1 MYTVEFPGL
10 GGLKLDI
17 NPVAF
22 TVFGRPI
29 LWYGILISL
38 AFFIAVYLASRQS
51 KAFGISQD
59 DFLDMILFA
68 GPIGIIGAR
77 IYYVIF
83 SWDYYKDD
91 LLGVFKIWEGGLAVY
106 GGIIAGVIT
115 AYIFTRVRK
124 INTWKFFD
132 FAVVYIPLA
141 QAIGRWGNFFN
152 QEAFGTNTTLPWGMT
167 SQGTVSYLQG
177 LVDKGVKVDPNMPVH
192 PTFLYESIWNL
203 IVFFVL
209 MNRRKHKKADGEVFL
224 LYLALYGV
232 GRFFIEGLRTDS
244 LMLGN
249 LRVSQLLSA
258 LFFVAAVI
266 LLVALRQRAT
276 KISFEDVE
284 LGTSEYGNVLK
295 TVEEENKALEA
306 EEQATETEESTTK
319 TEEEAPLEEAAD
331 NTEDDETNN
340 SEEIESSETD
350 NTVENEH
357 EK

>member
-29 LWYGILISL
+29 FWYGILISL
-38 AFFIAVYLASRQS
+38 AFFAAVYMAAKQS
-51 KAFGISQD
+51 KNFGISQD
-59 DFLDMILFA
+59 DVLDMILYA

-77 IYYVIF
+77 LYYVIF
-83 SWDYYKDD
+83 SWENYRDD
-91 LLGVFKIWEGGLAVY
+91 FLGVFRIWEGGLAIY

-115 AYIFTRVRK
+115 ALLFTKIRK
-124 INTWKFFD
+124 LDTLKVFD

-152 QEAFGTNTTLPWGMT
+152 QEAFGTNTNLPWGMT
-167 SQGTVSYLQG
+167 SEGTVRYLQG
-177 LVDKGVKVDPNMPVH
+177 LVEKGVSVDPFLPVH
-192 PTFLYESIWNL
+192 PTFLYESIWNF
-203 IVFFVL
+203 IVFFIL
-209 MNRRKHKKADGEVFL
+209 LNRRKNKKADGEVFL
-224 LYLALYGV
+224 FYLALYGL

-258 LFFVAAVI
+258 LFLIAAVVMLFVI
-266 LLVALRQRAT
+266 RQRKN

-284 LGTSEYGNVLK
+284 LGTSEYGNVLR
-295 TVEEENKALEA
+295 TFEEENKETVELEGKMA
-306 EEQATETEESTTK
+306 ETQVSES
-319 TEEEAPLEEAAD
+319 A
-331 NTEDDETNN
+331 
-340 SEEIESSETD
+340 
-350 NTVENEH
+350 VENETA
-357 EK
+357 EEEVNDIKGESESKVPDETVEQSSNEESK

>member
-38 AFFIAVYLASRQS
+38 AFFVAVYLASRQS

-91 LLGVFKIWEGGLAVY
+91 WLGVFKIWEGGLAVY

-115 AYIFTRVRK
+115 AYIFTRVK
-124 INTWKFFD
+124 KLNTWKFFD

-177 LVDKGVKVDPNMPVH
+177 LVDKGINVDPFKPVH

-203 IVFFVL
+203 IIFFIL

-224 LYLALYGV
+224 LYLALYGL

-258 LFFVAAVI
+258 LFLVAAVALI
-266 LLVALRQRAT
+266 VVLRQKAA
-276 KISFEDVE
+276 KITFEDVE

-295 TVEEENKALEA
+295 TVDEENKALEA
-306 EEQATETEESTTK
+306 EEQSTEIKEPTAMEDKKASLEES
-319 TEEEAPLEEAAD
+319 AD
-331 NTEDDETNN
+331 STEDEETRS
-340 SEEIESSETD
+340 SEEIEGNETD
-350 NTVENEH
+350 NTVSNID